1 MNLDSIK
8 QKMGK
13 VLEVLR
19 NDVATV
25 RTGRA
30 TAGLVDHI
38 AVSVYGGTARMKI
51 VELATITIQDAQTI
65 VITPYDKSVLEE
77 IQKGILEA
85 NVGLN
90 PGNDGNLIRI
100 SIPPLSGERREQ
112 LIHLMRQKLENGKVM
127 VRQVRQEAMHEIKKP
142 FDSAQGN
149 QQLSEDDQFRLEKE
163 AQKLTDDTI
172 AEIDSLGKKKEEEL
186 LQI

>member
-1 MNLDSIK
+1 MNLDAST

-13 VLEVLR
+13 VLEVLK
-19 NDVATV
+19 NDIATV

-38 AVSVYGGTARMKI
+38 TVSVYGGTARMKI
-51 VELATITIQDAQTI
+51 VELATITVQDSQTI
-65 VITPYDKSVLEE
+65 VIAPFDKSVLDE
-77 IQKGILEA
+77 IQKGIQEA

-90 PGNDGNLIRI
+90 PGNDGNIIRI
-100 SIPPLSGERREQ
+100 SIPPLSQERREQ
-112 LIHLMRQKLENGKVM
+112 LIHLMKQKLENGKIM
-127 VRQVRQEAMHEIKKP
+127 VRQVRQEAMHEIKKQ
-142 FDSAQGN
+142 FTEKVI
-149 QQLSEDDQFRLEKE
+149 SEDDQLRLEKE

-172 AEIDSLGKKKEEEL
+172 AEIDGLGKKKEEEL

>member
-1 MNLDSIK
+1 MNLENIK

-13 VLEVLR
+13 VLEVLK

-30 TAGLVDHI
+30 TTGLVDHI

-51 VELATITIQDAQTI
+51 VELATITVPDAQTI
-65 VITPYDKSVLEE
+65 VITPYDKSVLDE
-77 IQKGILEA
+77 IQKGIQEA

-100 SIPPLSGERREQ
+100 SIPPLSQERREQ
-112 LIHLMRQKLENGKVM
+112 LIHLMKQKLENGKVM
-127 VRQVRQEAMHEIKKP
+127 VRQVRQEAMHEIKKQ
-142 FDSAQGN
+142 FTDKVI
-149 QQLSEDDQFRLEKE
+149 SEDDMKRLEKE

-172 AEIDSLGKKKEEEL
+172 SEIDSLGKKKEEEL